1 MMLVEKVKV
10 VKAYGYHF
18 YKVYNFLPE
27 EELKER
33 FTSATKWLEEN
44 RKPITE
50 EVFPPEASWRLLELG
65 FDKEPL
71 WKEYYKRLDIHIKKY
86 CEIIGLLNNTIEL
99 HSSWITRLKDLDF
112 EGEHDLSE
120 LYDRMRQHS
129 TKGNMHAHHKFN
141 PITTV
146 YYLTNPHP
154 KYGTSI
160 KFPGDTYQTNVGQ
173 ENSLIIF
180 DGRLEHSAIYP
191 PLNMT
196 QKHPR
201 ITVVADY
208 AYIDRV
214 LYKGD

>member
-1 MMLVEKVKV
+1 
-10 VKAYGYHF
+10 
-18 YKVYNFLPE
+18 
-27 EELKER
+27 
-33 FTSATKWLEEN
+33 
-44 RKPITE
+44 
-50 EVFPPEASWRLLELG
+50 
-65 FDKEPL
+65 
-71 WKEYYKRLDIHIKKY
+71 
-86 CEIIGLLNNTIEL
+86 
-99 HSSWITRLKDLDF
+99 
-112 EGEHDLSE
+112 
-120 LYDRMRQHS
+120 
-129 TKGNMHAHHKFN
+129 MHAHHKFN

-214 LYKGD
+214 LYNGD